1 MRDPY
6 ETLGV
11 EPHVSL
17 AEIKAAYRRLA
28 RKLHPDA
35 LSGAAAPDR
44 RRAETHFQEVTAAY
58 NLLKDTDARR
68 RYDALRHA
76 AAKPNFEKAAAHG
89 AGARANGAK
98 ARAGTGSKAEDA
110 TFKPASSAARGAEKP
125 RSDPSDLNREPLKAR
140 PLTEEEQE
148 GVFSEFYEGLRD
160 AGRRVFRGRG
170 RDVAY
175 ALEIPFVDA
184 AKGGMRRVSLGPRT
198 LDIRIPAGLETGRQI
213 RLRGQGEAGSGGA
226 PAGDAFLEV
235 HVLPH
240 PSFRRDGND
249 IHLTL
254 PVTLA
259 EAVIGGKVDVPTL
272 SGAVSLTVPA
282 GSNSGTQLRLRGK
295 GIAPEDRKDAPG
307 DQYVTLSITL
317 PEKPDRALRDF
328 AAGWAQ
334 GLASSV
340 RQHLFKG

>member
-35 LSGAAAPDR
+35 LSGTSAPDR
-44 RRAETHFQEVTAAY
+44 RRAEMRFQEVTAAY

-68 RYDALRHA
+68 RYDAVRHA
-76 AAKPNFEKAAAHG
+76 AAKPKFEKAAAHG
-89 AGARANGAK
+89 AK
-98 ARAGTGSKAEDA
+98 ARAGTVSKAEDA
-110 TFKPASSAARGAEKP
+110 TFKPASKTAKGGGKT
-125 RSDPSDLNREPLKAR
+125 RSEPSDFKEPLQAR

-175 ALEIPFVDA
+175 ALDIPFVEA
-184 AKGGMRRVSLGPRT
+184 ARGGMRRVALGART

-213 RLRGQGEAGSGGA
+213 RLRGQGEPGSGGA
-226 PAGDAFLEV
+226 PAGDAFLEM

-240 PSFRRDGND
+240 PSFRREGND

-272 SGAVSLTVPA
+272 SGTVSLTIPA

-295 GIAPEDRKDAPG
+295 GIAPEDRKDGPG
-307 DQYVTLSITL
+307 AQYVTLSITL

-328 AAGWAQ
+328 AASWAQ

-340 RQHLFKG
+340 RQHLFKE

>member
-35 LSGAAAPDR
+35 LSGAEAPDR
-44 RRAETHFQEVTAAY
+44 RRAETQFQEVTAAY

-68 RYDALRHA
+68 RYDAIRHA
-76 AAKPNFEKAAAHG
+76 AAKPKFEKAAAYG
-89 AGARANGAK
+89 ARARANGAK
-98 ARAGTGSKAEDA
+98 AGSGPKAEDA
-110 TFKPASSAARGAEKP
+110 TFKPASGNAKSTEKP
-125 RSDPSDLNREPLKAR
+125 RFEPADLKEPLTAR
-140 PLTEEEQE
+140 PLSEEEQE
-148 GVFSEFYEGLRD
+148 GAFSEFYEGLRD

-170 RDVAY
+170 RDVAF
-175 ALEIPFVDA
+175 ALEIPFLEA
-184 AKGGMRRVSLGPRT
+184 ARGGLRRVDLGGKT

-235 HVLPH
+235 RVLSH
-240 PSFRRDGND
+240 PWFRREGND

-272 SGAVSLTVPA
+272 SGTVSLTVPA

-295 GIAPEDRKDAPG
+295 GIAPEDRKDGPG

-334 GLASSV
+334 GLASTV
-340 RQHLFKG
+340 RQHLFKE

>member
-35 LSGAAAPDR
+35 LSGAEAPDR
-44 RRAETHFQEVTAAY
+44 RRAETRFQEVTAAY
-58 NLLKDTDARR
+58 NLLKDTNARR
-68 RYDALRHA
+68 RYDAIRHA
-76 AAKPNFEKAAAHG
+76 AAKPKFEKAAAY
-89 AGARANGAK
+89 GARFRSKSGP
-98 ARAGTGSKAEDA
+98 KAEDA
-110 TFKPASSAARGAEKP
+110 PFKPASKKAGNAEKP
-125 RSDPSDLNREPLKAR
+125 GFEPSDLKEPLKAR
-140 PLTEEEQE
+140 PLSEEEQE

-170 RDVAY
+170 RDAAY
-175 ALEIPFVDA
+175 ALEIPFLEA
-184 AKGGMRRVSLGPRT
+184 ARGGMRRVALGGKT

-235 HVLPH
+235 RVQPH
-240 PSFRRDGND
+240 PWFRREGYD

-272 SGAVSLTVPA
+272 SGAVSLTIPA

-295 GIAPEDRKDAPG
+295 GIAPENPKDGPG

-340 RQHLFKG
+340 RQHLFKD